1 MVSVEL
7 YGKFAEL
14 AGQAV
19 AVDVALPITL
29 SDLSAALSAQHPMLA
44 EAMAHP
50 RTRFCV
56 NDAVVLGEIAVQA
69 GDTVALFPPVS
80 GG

>member
-1 MVSVEL
+1 MVTIEL
-7 YGKFAEL
+7 YGKYADG
-14 AGQAV
+14 AGRAV

-29 SDLSAALSAQHPMLA
+29 SDLTDAIRAQHPVLT
-44 EAMAHP
+44 EALAHP

-56 NDAVVLGEIAVQA
+56 NDVLVIGEAEVRA
-69 GDTVALFPPVS
+69 GDSVALFPPVS